1 MRKFLFLSA
10 VGLGLAGGLLTVSAT
25 GGSQAMAAQA
35 NSKCM
40 NGLNGCKATCF
51 GRDNRRR
58 GQCLTA
64 CKVQYRQC
72 KRAAGTQ

>member
-1 MRKFLFLSA
+1 MRKFFFLSA
-10 VGLGLAGGLLTVSAT
+10 LVLGLTGGLLTVSVS
-25 GGSQAMAAQA
+25 GGSQAIAAQA
-35 NSKCM
+35 NSECLT
-40 NGLNGCKATCF
+40 GLNGCKAMCF

-58 GQCLTA
+58 GQCLTS